1 MKSITEWL
9 PLKKNLNNYF
19 TKSTRNEIKFHS
31 QMLLQKMILL
41 NT

>member
-1 MKSITEWL
+1 MKSITGCL
-9 PLKKNLNNYF
+9 PLKNNLKNYF
-19 TKSTRNEIKFHS
+19 IKNNRNEVKFHS

>member
-9 PLKKNLNNYF
+9 PLKNIFNNYF
-19 TKSTRNEIKFHS
+19 TKNNRNEIKFHS